1 MTTKY
6 TGWEKLIHG
15 GLAAFGIFAYLTAEG
30 AEGDRASFGYLLHA
44 YLGFTVAAFVLA
56 RLLSGAFGRKEM
68 RFAYWWPFR
77 AVALQRVVQDLR
89 SLIRLRLPERNM
101 HEGIAGLLQLF
112 GLALFGWMSATGIAL
127 YFFAGAVGEAAEE
140 AHEIGEALIP
150 AFLAA
155 HVGAVIV
162 HSLFG
167 APVWR
172 RMLTRGG

>member
-1 MTTKY
+1 MTAKY

-15 GLAAFGIFAYLTAEG
+15 GLAVFGVVAYLTAEG
-30 AEGDRASFGYLLHA
+30 ADGERASFGYLLHA
-44 YLGFTVAAFVLA
+44 YLGFTVAAFVAA
-56 RLLSGAFGRKEM
+56 RLVSGTFGRKEM
-68 RFAYWWPFR
+68 RFAYWWPFSTAAFR
-77 AVALQRVVQDLR
+77 LVVQDLR
-89 SLIRLRLPERNM
+89 SLVRVRLPERNM
-101 HEGIAGLLQLF
+101 HEGIAGLVQLF
-112 GLALFGWMSATGIAL
+112 GLALFAWMSATGVVL
-127 YFFAGAVGEAAEE
+127 YFYAGAVGEAAEE

-172 RMLTRGG
+172 RMLAPRD

>member
-1 MTTKY
+1 MTANY

-15 GLAAFGIFAYLTAEG
+15 GLGVFGIVAYLTAEG

-56 RLLSGAFGRKEM
+56 RLLSGTVGRKEM

-77 AVALQRVVQDLR
+77 AAALQLVVQDLR
-89 SLIRLRLPERNM
+89 SLVRLRLPERNM
-101 HEGIAGLLQLF
+101 HQGIAGLVQLF
-112 GLALFGWMSATGIAL
+112 GLALFLWMSATGVVL
-127 YFFAGAVGEAAEE
+127 YFFAGTVGETAEE
-140 AHEIGEALIP
+140 AHEIGETLIP

-155 HVGAVIV
+155 HVGAVIA

-172 RMLTRGG
+172 RMLALRD